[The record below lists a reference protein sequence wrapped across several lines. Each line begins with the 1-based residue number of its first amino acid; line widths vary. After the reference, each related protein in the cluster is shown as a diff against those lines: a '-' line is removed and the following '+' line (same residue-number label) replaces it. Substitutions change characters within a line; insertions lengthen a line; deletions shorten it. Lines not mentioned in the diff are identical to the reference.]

1 MSSDDPLDP
10 LDPFD
15 VADPVEL
22 PRWVHTG
29 YAQQVVFGLGSLD
42 RLSDV
47 LKAIGVRRALL
58 VTTAGRAASD
68 DGARVTRAVGRGLAS
83 TFADVE
89 SHVPTTTVQ
98 AAVMQARRDGVDGI
112 VSFGGGSA
120 ADTGKAVC
128 FFTEQEQGQPGA
140 SFADRPVLPH
150 VSITTTYS
158 GAELTPFFGMTDP
171 ATRQKN
177 GAGGPTIA
185 PMAAFYDP
193 MLTLSTPGRV
203 SAETGMN
210 ALAHCVEVIWS
221 PHRTPEAEAVAL
233 AGAARIVDALPRVVD
248 DPDDLGARIDMLQG
262 SILAG
267 RCLQNASMGVHH
279 GLAQLVGGRT
289 GIPHGLSNA
298 IILPAAMAFN
308 ADAVPGALD
317 RLARALDVDDATAA
331 VASLVERLGLPTRLS
346 DVGVTD
352 DDLDAVARLSQSS
365 GNVRANP
372 RPVSEDDARAILE
385 SVF

>member
-1 MSSDDPLDP
+1 
-10 LDPFD
+10 
-15 VADPVEL
+15 
-22 PRWVHTG
+22 
-29 YAQQVVFGLGSLD
+29 
-42 RLSDV
+42 
-47 LKAIGVRRALL
+47 
-58 VTTAGRAASD
+58 
-68 DGARVTRAVGRGLAS
+68 
-83 TFADVE
+83 
-89 SHVPTTTVQ
+89 VPTTTVQ

-248 DPDDLGARIDMLQG
+248 DPDTWVDLERDRVAFDGKPLRREAHAYFLLYKPKGYLTTYRDPQGRKTIYDLLPDRDRYLFPVGRLDLETSGLLLLTNDTQFAEQLTNPEYHVPKTYQVKASKHLADEELARLR
-262 SILAG
+262 A
-267 RCLQNASMGVHH
+267 
-279 GLAQLVGGRT
+279 GLALRDG
-289 GIPHGLSNA
+289 
-298 IILPAAMAFN
+298 
-308 ADAVPGALD
+308 
-317 RLARALDVDDATAA
+317 
-331 VASLVERLGLPTRLS
+331 PTRPANQAL
-346 DVGVTD
+346 VPQGVN
-352 DDLDAVARLSQSS
+352 S
-365 GNVRANP
+365 
-372 RPVSEDDARAILE
+372 PVWNIPKMRWKL
-385 SVF
+385 